1 MSLLPAALL
10 LGLAAGYWRGGSW
23 SALTSVRLRRFAIVG
38 LALLMQLSL
47 AVVSGQAVR
56 DAVIVTSYGLVGLWL
71 ALNALG
77 RPPALRR
84 AIVLVALGWALNV
97 AVIVPNHGMPVSRAA
112 LAAVGR
118 PHAVVTHG
126 NLWKHVEA
134 SSRTTLRPLGDV
146 IPINVPLLR
155 SVISAGDVLMLLG
168 IALGVAVAMGRP
180 VVPSGTLP
188 RS

>member
-1 MSLLPAALL
+1 MEVPHGWKP
-10 LGLAAGYWRGGSW
+10 LGDGRGQGVW
-23 SALTSVRLRRFAIVG
+23 GKGIALTLDFE
-38 LALLMQLSL
+38 
-47 AVVSGQAVR
+47 
-56 DAVIVTSYGLVGLWL
+56 
-71 ALNALG
+71 
-77 RPPALRR
+77 
-84 AIVLVALGWALNV
+84 
-97 AVIVPNHGMPVSRAA
+97 
-112 LAAVGR
+112 AVGR